1 MIRNFCQKNYFVD
14 FSSKTSKIVKINN
27 FKCLRQNGFPK
38 CIYFHDIS
46 SFLRFFGDIS
56 PKWRYNFIF
65 LERYISHLR
74 YISKFGGKIYLFTQK
89 IYLHYEIYLRNVFK
103 NISLWPKRYIFFTD
117 FSDFGDIFSIFEIY
131 LTKDISSMT
140 FFS

>member
-1 MIRNFCQKNYFVD
+1 MKEWKGLYLNIPHYFQNFH
-14 FSSKTSKIVKINN
+14 NN
-27 FKCLRQNGFPK
+27 TQNGFPK

-46 SFLRFFGDIS
+46 PFLRFFGDIS
-56 PKWRYNFIF
+56 PKWRYNFKF

-117 FSDFGDIFSIFEIY
+117 FSDFGDIFINFEIY